1 MDLVKSVKN
10 LQASDGTIRNHAC
23 AIRID
28 DIKALHAVTAA
39 GCPSSLI
46 HKALDPEIPSPSLTL
61 LE

>member
-10 LQASDGTIRNHAC
+10 LRASDGTIRNHAH

-39 GCPSSLI
+39 GSLI
-46 HKALDPEIPSPSLTL
+46 TDS
-61 LE
+61 